1 MPSHALYSHV
11 VGVEPFDQA
20 GTPLDRVTIEVWID
34 DISGQ
39 RAIRTQVTFL
49 IAAGDTG
56 ATIQNNFAA
65 AVQAKAT
72 ALGYSVAVGA
82 TIMPQFVKV

>member
-1 MPSHALYSHV
+1 MPSHAIYSHII
-11 VGVEPFDQA
+11 GVEPFDQA
-20 GTPLDRVTIEVWID
+20 GTPLDRMTVEVWID
-34 DISGQ
+34 DISGC
-39 RAIRTQVTFL
+39 RATKTQVTFL

-56 ATIQNNFAA
+56 ATIQANFAA

-72 ALGYSVAVGA
+72 ALGYSVASGA

>member
-1 MPSHALYSHV
+1 MPSHAIWNHIVY
-11 VGVEPFDQA
+11 VEPFDQA
-20 GTPLDRVTIEVWID
+20 GTPLDRVTVEVWID
-34 DISGQ
+34 DIAGQ
-39 RAIRTQVTFL
+39 RSTRTNVTFL
-49 IAAGDTG
+49 IAAADTG
-56 ATIQNNFAA
+56 ATIQSNFAA

>member
-1 MPSHALYSHV
+1 MPSHAIYSRV
-11 VGVEPFDQA
+11 LNVEPFDQA
-20 GTPLDRVTIEVWID
+20 GTPLDRMTIEVWID
-34 DISGQ
+34 DISGC
-39 RAIRTQVTFL
+39 RAIKTQVTFL

-56 ATIQNNFAA
+56 ATIQSNFAA